1 MLPVDETTAIKL
13 IPATQYTFE
22 QLVDIYNQTRIDYMV
37 PMPMNVARLAE
48 YIKTYDVSLE
58 HSIVATLPNG
68 EMLGVIMLGV
78 RNGRAWVTRL
88 GVIPNNRRL
97 GIGKALFNGVL
108 EQAQKL
114 SINFCMLEVIKNN
127 IPAHQMFLKFG
138 FREVGELLVLR
149 HSPLEKKNTSELADI
164 QSFDRTQA
172 LTYLKNHPLTQPW
185 TNQYESFLNSNEIAG
200 FYATLNDG
208 SRGWMV
214 YQRQKFLLSRFVFH
228 TEIGN
233 PVKVASALL
242 SHLHQQYPRLDTYV
256 ENIHSNNP
264 HLPAFYEIG
273 YIEAFRRIEMW
284 HGAPLLA

>member
-1 MLPVDETTAIKL
+1 MLPVNENTAIKL

-37 PMPMNVARLAE
+37 PMPMNTARLVE
-48 YIKTYDVSLE
+48 YVNTYDVSLE
-58 HSIVATLPNG
+58 HSLVATLANG
-68 EMLGVIMLGV
+68 EKLGVIMLGV
-78 RNGRAWVTRL
+78 RDKRAWVTRL

-97 GIGKALFNGVL
+97 GIGKALFNGL
-108 EQAQKL
+108 LHQTQKL
-114 SINFCMLEVIKNN
+114 CINFCMLEVIKNN

-149 HSPLEKKNTSELADI
+149 HSPLEKKNTSELANI
-164 QSFDRTQA
+164 QSFEREQA
-172 LTYLKNHPLTQPW
+172 LTYLNNHQLIQPW
-185 TNQYESFLNSNEIAG
+185 TNQYESFVNSSEISG

-228 TEIGN
+228 TETGN

-264 HLPAFYEIG
+264 HLPAFYEVG

-284 HGAPLLA
+284 HGEPT